1 MLKLTPRDLKREAN
15 SEMVRELLSSR
26 YLSFSVDEVV
36 VRESSASETTQ
47 VECEL
52 DVRDQTGLGVS
63 YKIKGTGAGVLDA
76 LFNGIADEM
85 IPDCRTLKNLS
96 VQEFQVQT
104 DKRDLKALRQ
114 ERRGASAAVEICLT
128 IDNGFDTNNREVPF
142 RSRSRSILSASVDVV
157 IETIQYFVNSEVA
170 VLYLKE
176 LVEDS
181 KKRNRFD
188 LTDDY
193 ISKLSDLMSN
203 TSYEDV

>member
-96 VQEFQVQT
+96 
-104 DKRDLKALRQ
+104 
-114 ERRGASAAVEICLT
+114 
-128 IDNGFDTNNREVPF
+128 
-142 RSRSRSILSASVDVV
+142 RSRSILSASVDVV